1 MKQLLTATELA
12 RVLKVRPETVY
23 RLRKSGR
30 IPCYRL
36 GQRRVRFD
44 LEETPDQLGPP
55 GPPRG
60 EDQDSGAHK
69 ARPQSPEKTE
79 SAGGAP

>member
-12 RVLKVRPETVY
+12 RVLKVRPETIY

-44 LEETPDQLGPP
+44 LEEVLECLRGDGREPNPDG
-55 GPPRG
+55 
-60 EDQDSGAHK
+60 DS
-69 ARPQSPEKTE
+69 
-79 SAGGAP
+79 